1 MTKVEK
7 GKKEDSELKGKVII
21 ITGASSGIGKAVALS
36 LAKYQ
41 PKLVLFARREKKLL
55 QTARALKKQGVK
67 LLPITGDI
75 RNPEDR
81 EKLVDLTLKAFGNID
96 VLINNA
102 GLGRANLFLDQPES
116 EIDELIDTNFLSL
129 VKITQNVSQVM
140 KEQQSGH
147 IVNLSTSLVMLPA
160 YPFAVYCATKS
171 AIMTFGDA
179 IRKEMKDYGVSVSTV
194 FPGPYDTDFHEVA
207 HCDKNTFAVYDVN
220 KLADKIVNLL
230 LKPKDNL
237 IQPWFFSIY
246 SWLSKRSNL
255 FKKKVSIQI
264 GDSILQA
271 KQAKE
276 NKLNIKEKQIRK
288 EKVPAIVQ

>member
-1 MTKVEK
+1 MSTVEK
-7 GKKEDSELKGKVII
+7 GKKNDSELKGKVII

-36 LAKYQ
+36 LAKHQ
-41 PKLVLFARREKKLL
+41 PKMVIFARREKKLM
-55 QTARALKKQGVK
+55 QTARALKKLGIK
-67 LLPITGDI
+67 LLPITGDV
-75 RNPEDR
+75 RNRDDR
-81 EKLVDLTLKAFGNID
+81 EKLVDFTLKAFGTID

-102 GLGRANLFLDQPES
+102 GLGRVNLFVEQPEE
-116 EIDELIDTNFLSL
+116 EIDELIETNFLSL
-129 VKITQNVSQVM
+129 VKLTQKVAQVM

-171 AIMTFGDA
+171 AIMTFGDS
-179 IRKEMKDYGVSVSTV
+179 IRKEMNDYGVKVSTV

-207 HCDKNTFAVYDVN
+207 HCDKNKFAVYDVT
-220 KLADKIVNLL
+220 KLAEKIVKLL

-246 SWLSKRSNL
+246 SWLSKRSKI
-255 FKKKVSIQI
+255 FRKKVSIEI
-264 GDSILQA
+264 GDSILLA

-276 NKLNIKEKQIRK
+276 NELKIENEQIKR
-288 EKVPAIVQ
+288 EKVPAIIQ

>member
-1 MTKVEK
+1 MNKVEK
-7 GKKEDSELKGKVII
+7 GKKKDSSLKGKVII

-36 LAKYQ
+36 LAKYD
-41 PKLVLFARREKKLL
+41 PKLVIFARREKKLL
-55 QTARALKKQGVK
+55 QTAKALKREGIK
-67 LLPITGDI
+67 LLPLTGDI

-81 EKLVDLTLKAFGNID
+81 ERLVDYTLKAFGRID

-102 GLGRANLFLDQPES
+102 GLGRANLFVEQPES
-116 EIDELIDTNFLSL
+116 EIDELIETNFLSV
-129 VKITQNVSQVM
+129 VKLTQKVSQAM

-179 IRKEMKDYGVSVSTV
+179 IRKEMQGYGVSVSTV
-194 FPGPYDTDFHEVA
+194 FPGPYNTAFHEVA
-207 HCDKNTFAVYDVN
+207 HCDKNKFAVYEVQ
-220 KLADKIVNLL
+220 KLAEKIVGLL

-246 SWLSKRSNL
+246 AWLSKRSKL
-255 FKKKVSIQI
+255 FKKKVSSEI
-264 GDSILQA
+264 GDAILNST
-271 KQAKE
+271 KVEESSLKIEKE
-276 NKLNIKEKQIRK
+276 QTEK
-288 EKVPAIVQ
+288 EKVPVIVQ